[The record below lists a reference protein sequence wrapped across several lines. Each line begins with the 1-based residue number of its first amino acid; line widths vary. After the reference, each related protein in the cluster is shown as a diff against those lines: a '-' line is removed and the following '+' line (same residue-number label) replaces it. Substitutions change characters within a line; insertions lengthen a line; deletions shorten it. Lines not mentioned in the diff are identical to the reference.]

1 MGFFANMH
9 LWLGISSVEPQGNQ
23 GNQEPITVTIK
34 LVQVL
39 NLLQQT
45 NIVVVEG
52 GVVMDEVQ

>member
-1 MGFFANMH
+1 MGFFAIY
-9 LWLGISSVEPQGNQ
+9 LWLGICSVEPQGNQ

-45 NIVVVEG
+45 NVVVMEG
-52 GVVMDEVQ
+52 GVVMKEVQ